1 MWKVNQTTQSR
12 SVSGTASGAHDPMRT
27 CVNVP
32 GLSEGKLEREIA
44 HSGFSTGSDIQL
56 KMLESAHLANPDCNW
71 WLKGDRCDVVGG
83 LGESTRFVWSGDVD
97 HNDGEVQK
105 MYQTYRNL
113 LDFIASMR
121 TITCDTVAN
130 LKKCSALLLQ
140 EKEFL
145 VKAIKNAQKIYVH
158 GKAQQ

>member
-1 MWKVNQTTQSR
+1 
-12 SVSGTASGAHDPMRT
+12 
-27 CVNVP
+27 
-32 GLSEGKLEREIA
+32 
-44 HSGFSTGSDIQL
+44 
-56 KMLESAHLANPDCNW
+56 MLESVHLANPDCNW

-145 VKAIKNAQKIYVH
+145 VKGNYDYRDEIIILLLLHSYQECSENLCTRKSSAIKLVGPMCCSLQDGQLKSYRKCH
-158 GKAQQ
+158 CQYQCLSRFP